1 MYKNR
6 FVGLLQVVL
15 LSCCSASMAQQQD
28 IDELPVILP
37 GQYQLGFHVADG
49 QISLVQMASPD
60 STDSWDNPL
69 AEYFLYQ
76 DHHKGL
82 ELSDDQKQRISELK
96 RNHNKHQRSLAD
108 NSRRFLR
115 QAMDENGAINVEK
128 YRSLMQENKR
138 LDRQHHKEIEKTLN
152 EIILRHQWTYMAN
165 AIARDTIR
173 SEGLGNH
180 LGNPALTKFLK
191 VSDKQQAEIAAEAA
205 KIVAE
210 YDRDFAEMSK
220 SAVKRLLSKL
230 NAKQKDQ
237 LKKLIGEGDLT
248 SLHDVNVVILTEQL
262 RQVANRNDKKSSAD
276 KARDR

>member
-1 MYKNR
+1 MYKTR
-6 FVGLLQVVL
+6 ILGLMQAVL
-15 LSCCSASMAQQQD
+15 LTCCFTADCQQQSD
-28 IDELPVILP
+28 KFPVILP

-49 QISLVQMASPD
+49 KISIVQTASPNPAD
-60 STDSWDNPL
+60 VWENPL
-69 AEYFLYQ
+69 ADYFLSPGY
-76 DHHKGL
+76 HKGL
-82 ELSDDQKQRISELK
+82 ELSNDQKQRIAELK
-96 RNHNKHQRSLAD
+96 RAYRKHLDTLGD
-108 NSRRFLR
+108 NSHRFYR
-115 QAMDENGAINVEK
+115 QATDENGKLDVEK
-128 YRSLMQENKR
+128 YRTLMQENRR
-138 LDRQHHKEIEKTLN
+138 LHKQQHVDIEKKLN
-152 EIILRHQWTYMAN
+152 EFILPHQWTYLAN
-165 AIARDTIR
+165 KVARDTIR

-237 LKKLIGEGDLT
+237 LKKLIGEDDLT

-262 RQVANRNDKKSSAD
+262 RQVAKRNDKKSSAD